1 MINLSSTLRLFE
13 AADSSAST
21 GTQGSIWTTV
31 ITFGLLI
38 AVVVV
43 FYFVVLRPQKKQQKQ
58 EEEMRAGLE
67 VRDTITTIGG
77 IKGVVVNIRGDYFT
91 IVTSKDKTRITL
103 ARSALRSI
111 DQKGN
116 APKPQASE
124 EEATE
129 TPGKT
134 EDKD

>member
-1 MINLSSTLRLFE
+1 MINLSTLKFFE
-13 AADSSAST
+13 AANSSAST
-21 GTQGSIWTTV
+21 GTGNNIWTTV

-111 DQKGN
+111 DEKGN
-116 APKPQASE
+116 APKQQTNE
-124 EEATE
+124 EEAVDTAE
-129 TPGKT
+129 KT
-134 EDKD
+134 ENKD